1 VRPPS
6 AAGSPRPARRSN
18 PTAGGVDATSGQ
30 GAGDAAQGGHA
41 RRLYLL
47 NDGGKRIGE
56 LATAFER
63 GSPGCV
69 GSISDRRSKFDP
81 RALRPKENLLIIKV
95 TIDSGWH
102 FFGLPS
108 ARPHPAPK
116 DVGMFYIHADPP
128 KSLPPIPVRVSR
140 RSQLT
145 AALRQHA
152 RPIVIEDQK
161 LAGPFVRLLRAR
173 QLRLWGLGEFV
184 ANTMSCGI
192 DQSYGA
198 NVEAHWYVGRYVL
211 PGNVQKVIL
220 KPKPYGA
227 GRLPRHLQA

>member
-1 VRPPS
+1 ME
-6 AAGSPRPARRSN
+6 ARR
-18 PTAGGVDATSGQ
+18 
-30 GAGDAAQGGHA
+30 AAS
-41 RRLYLL
+41 RR
-47 NDGGKRIGE
+47 GPFIGS
-56 LATAFER
+56 T
-63 GSPGCV
+63 
-69 GSISDRRSKFDP
+69 SDRRSKFDQL
-81 RALRPKENLLIIKV
+81 ALRPNQRKFTHYQGYHRQRLA
-95 TIDSGWH
+95 
-102 FFGLPS
+102 FFFALPS
-108 ARPHPAPK
+108 ARPHPARK
-116 DVGMFYIHADPP
+116 DIGMFYIHADPP

-152 RPIVIEDQK
+152 RPIVIEDQE

-192 DQSYGA
+192 DQCYGA
-198 NVEAHWYVGRYVL
+198 NVEAHWYVGGYVL

>member
-1 VRPPS
+1 M
-6 AAGSPRPARRSN
+6 
-18 PTAGGVDATSGQ
+18 
-30 GAGDAAQGGHA
+30 
-41 RRLYLL
+41 LL
-47 NDGGKRIGE
+47 EHD
-56 LATAFER
+56 
-63 GSPGCV
+63 
-69 GSISDRRSKFDP
+69 
-81 RALRPKENLLIIKV
+81 
-95 TIDSGWH
+95 
-102 FFGLPS
+102 
-108 ARPHPAPK
+108 
-116 DVGMFYIHADPP
+116 YIHADPP

-152 RPIVIEDQK
+152 RPIVIEDQE

>member
-1 VRPPS
+1 LDRLRHPLLSSRSRARPS
-6 AAGSPRPARRSN
+6 RKINSLLSVLRE
-18 PTAGGVDATSGQ
+18 
-30 GAGDAAQGGHA
+30 
-41 RRLYLL
+41 RLALL
-47 NDGGKRIGE
+47 
-56 LATAFER
+56 
-63 GSPGCV
+63 P
-69 GSISDRRSKFDP
+69 
-81 RALRPKENLLIIKV
+81 
-95 TIDSGWH
+95 
-102 FFGLPS
+102 GLPS

-152 RPIVIEDQK
+152 RPIVIEDQE

-173 QLRLWGLGEFV
+173 QLRLWGVGEFL

-198 NVEAHWYVGRYVL
+198 NVEADWYVGRYVL
-211 PGNVQKVIL
+211 PRNVQKVIL

>member
-1 VRPPS
+1 LTSLLS
-6 AAGSPRPARRSN
+6 A
-18 PTAGGVDATSGQ
+18 PT
-30 GAGDAAQGGHA
+30 
-41 RRLYLL
+41 
-47 NDGGKRIGE
+47 
-56 LATAFER
+56 
-63 GSPGCV
+63 
-69 GSISDRRSKFDP
+69 
-81 RALRPKENLLIIKV
+81 KENLLIIRV

-102 FFGLPS
+102 FLGLPS
-108 ARPHPAPK
+108 ARPHPAHK

-128 KSLPPIPVRVSR
+128 KSSPPIPVRVSR

-145 AALRQHA
+145 TALHQHA
-152 RPIVIEDQK
+152 RPIVIEDQE

-184 ANTMSCGI
+184 ANTMSSGI

-211 PGNVQKVIL
+211 PGNLQKVIL

-227 GRLPRHLQA
+227 GRPPRHLQA

>member
-1 VRPPS
+1 MSHRKSDLGIPCREKS
-6 AAGSPRPARRSN
+6 AKVVL
-18 PTAGGVDATSGQ
+18 AGGVRDRYCTPPYAT
-30 GAGDAAQGGHA
+30 H
-41 RRLYLL
+41 RV
-47 NDGGKRIGE
+47 
-56 LATAFER
+56 T
-63 GSPGCV
+63 
-69 GSISDRRSKFDP
+69 
-81 RALRPKENLLIIKV
+81 KENLLIIRV

-128 KSLPPIPVRVSR
+128 KSSPPIPVRVSR
-140 RSQLT
+140 RSLLT

-152 RPIVIEDQK
+152 RPIVIEDQE

-173 QLRLWGLGEFV
+173 QLRLWGVGEFL

-198 NVEAHWYVGRYVL
+198 NVEADWYVGRYVL

>member
-1 VRPPS
+1 MLVNGADQTYR
-6 AAGSPRPARRSN
+6 GSLRCLEEKAKRTNYGKSVSHTKLAVVAQRGQLSQARR
-18 PTAGGVDATSGQ
+18 V
-30 GAGDAAQGGHA
+30 
-41 RRLYLL
+41 
-47 NDGGKRIGE
+47 
-56 LATAFER
+56 
-63 GSPGCV
+63 C
-69 GSISDRRSKFDP
+69 
-81 RALRPKENLLIIKV
+81 
-95 TIDSGWH
+95 
-102 FFGLPS
+102 
-108 ARPHPAPK
+108 
-116 DVGMFYIHADPP
+116 
-128 KSLPPIPVRVSR
+128 VSR

-152 RPIVIEDQK
+152 RPIVIEDQE

-227 GRLPRHLQA
+227 GQLPRHLQA